1 MPHRFIAKMVSI
13 PEQAARGIVRPVKI
27 DIARKIPNHGGA
39 MEKDYEKAGLK
50 LSLVGSILFTGSA
63 LVLALMAK
71 SQAIL
76 LDGLYTFVTLIM
88 SFISLKVVDLV
99 KKPES
104 PRFPFGFTALEPFI
118 NLVKSLVMLLMLSV
132 FLVTNIKDLL
142 RGGREISLDLT
153 IIYIFICLVIYAVI
167 IGLLLRC
174 GKHSKSSILSFEIK
188 NWCIDALMTLGIAI
202 SLVGALIALRLGHTQ
217 ILPYIDP
224 SIVIV
229 LVLLSLPVPLKYF
242 FTELRQV
249 LLVSPENVTEA
260 QVRECLAG
268 VRKKHGIRDMQI
280 WGLKSGRVQYLFLYC
295 DLEQEEHTITELDK
309 IRLEIFDE
317 LEKLYDFFW
326 ADIMFTRIN
335 PCLPI
340 KSR

>member
-1 MPHRFIAKMVSI
+1 
-13 PEQAARGIVRPVKI
+13 
-27 DIARKIPNHGGA
+27 
-39 MEKDYEKAGLK
+39 MERDYEKAGLK
-50 LSLVGSILFTGSA
+50 LSLAGSILFTGSA
-63 LVLALMAK
+63 LIMALLAK

-88 SFISLKVVDLV
+88 SFLSLKVVDLV
-99 KKPES
+99 KKPET

-118 NLVKSLVMLLMLSV
+118 NLIKSLVMLLMLSV

-153 IIYIFICLVIYAVI
+153 MIYIFLCIIIYGVVITQ
-167 IGLLLRC
+167 LRKY
-174 GKHSKSSILSFEIK
+174 GQNSKSSILSFEIK
-188 NWCIDALMTLGIAI
+188 NWCVDGLMTVGIGV
-202 SLVGALIALRLGHTQ
+202 SLVGAMVAVRMGYTE

-229 LVLLSLPVPLKYF
+229 LVLLSLPIPLKYF
-242 FTELRQV
+242 FTELRQM
-249 LLVSPENVTEA
+249 LLVAPENVTEA
-260 QVRECLAG
+260 QVRECLAD
-268 VRKKHGIRDMQI
+268 VCKKYGIRGLQI

-295 DLEQEEHTITELDK
+295 DLEKDEHTITELDN
-309 IRLEIFDE
+309 IRMEIFEE
-317 LEKLYDFFW
+317 LDSLYEYFW

-335 PCLPI
+335 PCEVI